1 MRASAWIPIAV
12 AFLLSVTSTQASVL
26 TEFDFSG
33 EPGGQSLTTPVF
45 VAPGISVSDFRRGFG
60 VDPFAGA
67 GLINSR
73 AWTQGEVEINFD
85 YYEFVITPEAGVS
98 LDLNELAFAERRS
111 ATGVRAFTLRSSLD
125 GYLTDVV
132 TPVEVPDDAATRDH
146 RLTLGAAFDAVT
158 GPISFRLYGY
168 FSETFSGRWGIANHS
183 ELGVLRVS
191 GLATSPASTPNNE
204 LHTPEPTGMA
214 IWAAVFLLTG
224 FAVFFRNPRFLT
236 PNYPS

>member
-33 EPGGQSLTTPVF
+33 EPGGQYFTTPVF
-45 VAPGISVSDFRRGFG
+45 IAPGISVSDFRRGFG
-60 VDPFAGA
+60 VEPFAGA
-67 GLINSR
+67 GLMNSR

-85 YYEFVITPEAGVS
+85 YYEFVITPEAGAS
-98 LDLNELAFAERRS
+98 LDLNEIAFAERRS

-146 RLTLGAAFDAVT
+146 RLTLGAAYDAVT
-158 GPISFRLYGY
+158 EPIAFRLYGY

-191 GLATSPASTPNNE
+191 G
-204 LHTPEPTGMA
+204 
-214 IWAAVFLLTG
+214 
-224 FAVFFRNPRFLT
+224 
-236 PNYPS
+236 